1 MRQFFENMKTEQLY
15 DLFKES
21 TGVSTDSRTV
31 GNGQIF
37 FALWGD
43 NYNGNKFA
51 SEALGKG
58 ASWAVIDDPL
68 FETEKTILVDDCLFE
83 LQALASHHRKEMN
96 VPVLAIT
103 GTNGK
108 TTTKE
113 LLAAI
118 MAKKLKVHFTKGNLN
133 NHIGVPLTIL
143 SAPPE
148 TEMVII
154 EMGANHIGEIRTL
167 CLIAKPDYG
176 IITNIGTAHIEGF
189 GSNDGVI
196 KAKTELYEYLRKV
209 NGIALYNDK
218 NPLLTEKIFKIINRA
233 VPFSDPTGIEL
244 LVDLVPS
251 DLKLTLTATF
261 HHHTYNICT
270 NLFGNYNLENVKAAI
285 ATGLFFGVEMKE
297 IVDAVEN
304 YQPAN
309 NRSQIRITKDN
320 TLICDSYNAN
330 PTSMF
335 LALESFSGIQV
346 DRKLVILGDMLEL
359 GERSEEEHIKLLN
372 ALQSHKVEKA
382 LLVGPVFQK
391 VSTKSGFKSFSDVN
405 KLIDFLKREPVKG
418 NTIFIKGS
426 RGLGLEKIYD
436 LL

>member
-1 MRQFFENMKTEQLY
+1 MKTEQLY
-15 DLFKES
+15 NLFKES
-21 TGVSTDSRTV
+21 SGVTTDSRSV
-31 GNGQIF
+31 GKGQIF
-37 FALWGD
+37 FAIWGD
-43 NYNGNKFA
+43 NYNGNNFA
-51 SEALGKG
+51 SEALEKG
-58 ASWAVIDDPL
+58 ASWAIIDDPL

-83 LQALASHHRKEMN
+83 LQALASYHRKEMN

-108 TTTKE
+108 TTTRE

-118 MAKKLKVHFTKGNLN
+118 IAKKFKVHSTKGNLN

-143 SAPPE
+143 SAPPG
-148 TEMVII
+148 TEMMII

-167 CLIAKPDYG
+167 CQIAKPDYG

-189 GSNDGVI
+189 GSIDGVI
-196 KAKTELYEYLRKV
+196 KAKTELYEYLREV

-244 LVDLVPS
+244 AVELVPS
-251 DLKLTLTATF
+251 ELNITLAATYN
-261 HHHTYNICT
+261 HHTYNICT
-270 NLFGNYNLENVKAAI
+270 NLFGNYNLGNVKAAI
-285 ATGLFFGVEMKE
+285 ATGLFLSVEMKD

-309 NRSQIRITKDN
+309 NRSQIIITKNN

-330 PTSMF
+330 PSSMYS
-335 LALESFSGIQV
+335 ALESFTGIQAGP
-346 DRKLVILGDMLEL
+346 KLVILGDMLEL
-359 GERSEEEHIKLLN
+359 GEKSEEEHIKLLN
-372 ALQSHKVEKA
+372 ELQSQKIEKA
-382 LLVGPVFQK
+382 LLVGSVFQK
-391 VSTKSGFKSFSDVN
+391 VSLKSGFKSFSDVN
-405 KLIDFLKREPVKG
+405 KLIDFLKSEPVKG
-418 NTIFIKGS
+418 NTILIKGS
-426 RGLGLEKIYD
+426 RGIGLEKVYD